1 MNRNQLSE
9 LLDLLRSKG
18 VIHFKEGVL
27 EVTFGSLPEEELS
40 GVDKPVNSS
49 KVGKDGLTA
58 EQQLEH
64 YGRVLD
70 AEE

>member
-1 MNRNQLSE
+1 MNRNQLSD

-27 EVTFGSLPEEELS
+27 EVTFGDLPSEEPVT
-40 GVDKPVNSS
+40 VDKPANSG

-70 AEE
+70 AEG